1 MISVCLASYNGV
13 NYIQQQIDSILS
25 QLAEGDELLISDDGS
40 TDGTLEIIKSY
51 KDQRILLF
59 ESGFKNVVKNFEFI
73 ISKSRGEIIFLS
85 DQDDLWE
92 PTKVM
97 RILEIFSNKH
107 EIGLITTGFNTIDEN
122 GDVIKKHIDE
132 KLKLNLFSNIIKNN
146 FLGCTL
152 AFRKE
157 LKEIVLPFPS
167 KLAMHDWWIGC
178 NAIIHS
184 SVLHLNI
191 DLINYRRHNT
201 NFTIL
206 NKSTLIQKVSWRIN
220 LVINLLKRF
229 FK

>member
-178 NAIIHS
+178 NAIIRS